1 MNPAKSGSGKSQR
14 QTLKIILCTR
24 DKKQYPILFKENISY
39 GFRRNSYGI
48 KWLAVILAL
57 LPIIVVV
64 VDLLVK
70 NVSIVNV
77 DELTTWVSIC
87 FSVVLFIWWA
97 FVVRVEWVK
106 DAATAYAVRL
116 LASCETDGRT

>member
-1 MNPAKSGSGKSQR
+1 M
-14 QTLKIILCTR
+14 
-24 DKKQYPILFKENISY
+24 
-39 GFRRNSYGI
+39 
-48 KWLAVILAL
+48 ILAL